1 MPSLSPRDL
10 PDPGVEPTSP
20 ALAGRPF
27 TTEPFITGNVGSG
40 RENGNESEC
49 TKKCNGQVTWGW
61 GRLGSMSDCPALRAG
76 ALTTCDV
83 ILLPDKTGQ
92 AAVSSRAPGNTCFRE
107 RTFWVT

>member
-1 MPSLSPRDL
+1 MLDL
-10 PDPGVEPTSP
+10 EGK
-20 ALAGRPF
+20 
-27 TTEPFITGNVGSG
+27 
-40 RENGNESEC
+40 NGNESEC